1 MIRYYHATPYD
12 NLMSILS
19 TGLEPQFGEI
29 YCSTSQETA
38 VRWVSFT
45 RMYSDKICVL
55 SFDKEDGDDTMRIG
69 NDHSPIMTK
78 LLGVDDEG
86 ASYVSTQPIPA
97 SDLNWDDIVTYDNPF
112 YSEEFAKQHENRM
125 KHNRK
130 ILEKMEEE

>member
-12 NLMSILS
+12 NLISILS
-19 TGLEPQFGEI
+19 TGLKTQFGEI

-55 SFDKEDGDDTMRIG
+55 SFDREEGDDTMRIG

-86 ASYVSTQPIPA
+86 ASYVSTRSIPT

-112 YSEEFAKQHENRM
+112 YNEEYAKQHENMM

-130 ILEKMEEE
+130 IFEKMEEE